1 MKSAHSCE
9 EIRAALEAEGY
20 KVTQYPF
27 RDFAS
32 IPAICSNSHSCL
44 VNWYSFKKGCRC
56 QECRRERVRRQEGVL
71 PGKKMIPFEV
81 VKEEIERTDY
91 RLITTL
97 SQYRGVGNYI
107 EIKCPQNHFYK
118 TKFGEFRKGKR
129 CRKCRVLNTRGENHP
144 MWNKDLSDEERFLRR
159 DSRQHEEW
167 RNKVLERDRWV
178 CICCQ
183 GRTSKDNPL
192 CAHHLENYKGFPEL
206 RFEVENGVTLCK
218 ECHKRFHGVYGLR
231 GTRLT
236 QFIEF
241 SQTEGFDFDPENAL
255 TFKEYVPTSQP
266 AQTKR
271 SKVLEIVKNSDRP
284 LTVRQVNAALG
295 LDDKEMLYT
304 RQILTEAC
312 QSGLLNRCRLPL
324 ETCKDRKFHFFL
336 RDVTL

>member
-1 MKSAHSCE
+1 
-9 EIRAALEAEGY
+9 
-20 KVTQYPF
+20 
-27 RDFAS
+27 
-32 IPAICSNSHSCL
+32 
-44 VNWYSFKKGCRC
+44 
-56 QECRRERVRRQEGVL
+56 
-71 PGKKMIPFEV
+71 MIPFEV

-97 SQYRGVGNYI
+97 CQYRGVSNYI

-118 TKFGEFRKGKR
+118 TKFGEFQKGKR

-192 CAHHLENYKGFPEL
+192 CAHHLENYKDFPGL

-218 ECHKRFHGVYGLR
+218 KCHKRFHGIYGLR

-241 SQTEGFDFDPENAL
+241 SQTEGFGFDPENAL
-255 TFKEYVPTSQP
+255 AFKEYVPISQS

-271 SKVLEIVKNSDRP
+271 IKVLEIVRNSNCP

-295 LDDKEMLYT
+295 LEDKAMLYT
-304 RQILTEAC
+304 RQILTEAY
-312 QSGLLNRCRLPL
+312 QSGVLDRYRPPSGSC
-324 ETCKDRKFHFFL
+324 TSRKFHYLFKP
-336 RDVTL
+336 RTL